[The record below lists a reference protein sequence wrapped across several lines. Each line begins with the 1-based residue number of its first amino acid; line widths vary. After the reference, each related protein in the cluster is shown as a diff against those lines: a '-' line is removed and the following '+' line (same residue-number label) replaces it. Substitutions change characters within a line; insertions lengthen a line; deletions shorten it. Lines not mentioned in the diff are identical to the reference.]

1 MGLEKYESK
10 QRQVLKPASVI
21 YGLVSDFSVLTPA
34 VQDKVEEWQA
44 TADECSFKVKGFT
57 VGLRIIDRDP
67 EKCVKITGGGGVPM
81 DFNFWIQMKEVAPYD
96 TRMRLVLHADM
107 NFAIKMMVG
116 KKIQPAL
123 DQMIDALADNF
134 NRV

>member
-10 QRQVLKPASVI
+10 QRQVLKPASMI
-21 YGLVSDFSVLTPA
+21 YALVSDFTVLTPA
-34 VQDKVEEWQA
+34 VQDKVEEWTA
-44 TADECSFKVKGFT
+44 TADECSFKVKGFA

-81 DFNFWIQMKEVAPYD
+81 DFTFWIQMKEVAPYD
-96 TRMRLVLHADM
+96 TRMRLVLHDDM